1 MNISIFGL
9 GYVGTVSLGC
19 LAKQNHKLIGVDINK
34 RKVDAVNNGKSTIV
48 EPYLD
53 GLIKY
58 GVDNKKI
65 VATKDFIYAVKNT
78 DVSFVCIG
86 TPGMKDGNLNL
97 NSLINSLKQ
106 ISEGLKFKNSYHTI
120 VIRSTVH
127 PGSFDR
133 IIEIVEKYSGKKNKR
148 GFCVIVN
155 PEFLREGSAVKDFFN
170 PPVNIIGTKCRR
182 GADVLKKLYGFN
194 KAPTVIVNENVAE
207 LIKLVNNAFHSAKI
221 TFANEIGNLCKK
233 LNVNPYEIMKLLSLD
248 TKLNISPVYLK
259 PGFAFGGSCLPKD
272 LKALNK
278 IAGNISVKLPL
289 ISSITNSNELQKKLT
304 YDLIKKLGMKKIGIW
319 GLSFKIGTDDLRG
332 SPILDVANMLIKNGF
347 HVKLYDRNVE
357 IKNLIGA
364 NKSYLFK
371 KLPNVRNLIVNNFND
386 LINHADVL
394 VVNSYDKKMIKKIK
408 NKKNFKIIDLVYSS
422 ELASLKNYYG
432 LCW

>member
-9 GYVGTVSLGC
+9 GYVGTVSLAC

-48 EPYLD
+48 EPCLTE
-53 GLIKY
+53 LMKY
-58 GVDNKKI
+58 GMDKKRI
-65 VATKDFIYAVKNT
+65 EATKDFIYAVKNT
-78 DVSFVCIG
+78 DISFVCIG
-86 TPGMKDGNLNL
+86 TPGRKNGNLNL
-97 NSLINSLKQ
+97 NSLFNSLRQ
-106 ISEGLKFKNSYHTI
+106 IAEGIKIKNSYHTI

-133 IIEIVEKYSGKKNKR
+133 IIGTVEKYSGKKNKR
-148 GFCVIVN
+148 GFCVIIN
-155 PEFLREGSAVKDFFN
+155 PEFLREGSAVKDFFS
-170 PPVNIIGTKCRR
+170 PPVNIIGTKCMR
-182 GADVLKKLYGFN
+182 GAEILKKLYGFN
-194 KAPTVIVNENVAE
+194 KAPTVIVNENIAE
-207 LIKLVNNAFHSAKI
+207 LIKLVSNAFHSAKI
-221 TFANEIGNLCKK
+221 AFANEIGNLCKK
-233 LNVNPYEIMKLLSLD
+233 LNVNPFEIMKLFSLD

-278 IAGNISVKLPL
+278 IAGINSVELPL
-289 ISSITNSNELQKKLT
+289 ISSIVKSNELQKKLT
-304 YDLIKKLGMKKIGIW
+304 YDLIKELGMKKIGVW

-332 SPILDVANMLIKNGF
+332 SPILDVVNMLVKNGF
-347 HVKLYDRNVE
+347 HVKLYDRNVD

-364 NKSYLFK
+364 NKSFLFK
-371 KLPNVRNLIVNNFND
+371 KLPNVKNLILKNFND
-386 LINHADVL
+386 LLNHADVL
-394 VVNSYDKKMIKKIK
+394 VVNSYDNKIIKKIK
-408 NKKNFKIIDLVYSS
+408 NKRNCKIIDLVYSS